1 MPAIVLQGRVNLQKI
16 KVFSPNYTISADS
29 VICIIEMLLT
39 EYHEENK
46 PHTSDEWERWK
57 IKYHCCHL
65 YSSMEGV
72 TLSIVFVH
80 AAVKSRVFSLL
91 FYCISI
97 APFCVFIEHTTHF
110 VFSWPRVNKASTL
123 PYCLTPDML
132 ELQLGDVSIAQLC
145 SLFLS
150 CLHPHFIWSGW
161 LLLASLNPFF
171 VCMCV
176 RERKW
181 SLKELCCFMVHK
193 HTRKM
198 SKIFK
203 CRLNFETYF
212 LFIIISDIGYISFRF
227 RVHNSEIMFVIVWI
241 IYFINVLNHF
251 THIFFIYVFYSY
263 PNAIISTVSLI
274 ICPLALLL
282 LSRFFFFL
290 ANPEV
295 IALCVAFLLH
305 WDLMRIAGG

>member
-176 RERKW
+176 WERESEVLRSCVALWCTNILGKCQK
-181 SLKELCCFMVHK
+181 SLNADSILRHISFLSSFQTLVISVLDAEFTIVKSCLSLSE
-193 HTRKM
+193 
-198 SKIFK
+198 
-203 CRLNFETYF
+203 
-212 LFIIISDIGYISFRF
+212 LFILS
-227 RVHNSEIMFVIVWI
+227 MF
-241 IYFINVLNHF
+241 
-251 THIFFIYVFYSY
+251 
-263 PNAIISTVSLI
+263 
-274 ICPLALLL
+274 
-282 LSRFFFFL
+282 
-290 ANPEV
+290 
-295 IALCVAFLLH
+295 
-305 WDLMRIAGG
+305 